1 LVDTLLWEDPTPLAA
16 APLAASVSRMA
27 APSHPSHR
35 YREDPR
41 SDQTGSGNL
50 DFGNGLWWWC
60 GAQAHVDA
68 EFPNQRDHHVAD
80 QLRSAIGS
88 RERGRR
94 LVAITLL
101 LLGEAD
107 CAARYSAPP
116 AEEPEGDEPLPP
128 QGRIVQRLDAPDLR
142 RVSLSKG
149 LCLAA

>member
-1 LVDTLLWEDPTPLAA
+1 
-16 APLAASVSRMA
+16 MA

-35 YREDPR
+35 YREDPL
-41 SDQTGSGNL
+41 SDQTESGNL
-50 DFGNGLWWWC
+50 DFVNGLLWWC

-94 LVAITLL
+94 LVAIRLL
-101 LLGEAD
+101 SLEEAD

-116 AEEPEGDEPLPP
+116 AEEPEGGEPLPPP
-128 QGRIVQRLDAPDLR
+128 QGRIVQRVDAPRLR
-142 RVSLSKG
+142 RVFSSKS